1 MGSHA
6 QSESSVRLDKWL
18 WAARFYKTRSMAK
31 QAIEGG
37 KVHYN
42 DARSRPAKSVEVN
55 AQIRIRIGHEERTVV
70 VLALSDQR
78 RGAPEAQLLYA
89 ETEASVEKR
98 KNTADLRKNLSL
110 GASAPIRRPS
120 KKQRRDIIRFQH
132 VNATAQGDDS

>member
-1 MGSHA
+1 MSSHI
-6 QSESSVRLDKWL
+6 QPESTVRLDKWL

-37 KVHYN
+37 KIHYN
-42 DARSRPAKSVEVN
+42 DARSRPAKAVEIG
-55 AQIRIRIGHEERTVV
+55 AHIRCRIGYEERTVV

-78 RGAPEAQLLYA
+78 RGAPEAQLLYS
-89 ETEASVEKR
+89 ETKTSVEKR
-98 KNTADLRKNLSL
+98 QNNADMRKNLSL

-132 VNATAQGDDS
+132 VNASEHSDDS

>member
-1 MGSHA
+1 MSSHA
-6 QSESSVRLDKWL
+6 QSESTVRLDKWL

-70 VLALSDQR
+70 VQALSDQR

-89 ETEASVEKR
+89 ETETSVEKR

-120 KKQRRDIIRFQH
+120 KKQRRDIIRFQN